1 MNINQIKDWITIR
14 LSTISKATA
23 ETLAWISI
31 LVLNAATVPTFI
43 SVMTGHSDKMPPLD
57 IVGMLWVGLLLYFL
71 RSVVIKDML
80 MTVTIGMGFAIQAI
94 LLGLIFFV

>member
-1 MNINQIKDWITIR
+1 MNINQVKDWITIR